1 MSAKQRSLAFLGWL
15 GTNRSLP
22 ERAALFAAAA
32 AVGPSFEPGL
42 QPRRTIDQAI
52 ATGLISATTLS
63 AVTASQSAIESLGRT
78 VARRGDEEPS
88 PAAALV
94 FAVATNAV
102 AAAACEGIARV
113 LPPHEDERFR
123 RGAIRVAAQRTSR
136 AALAGAVLSAV
147 IGSLDVLADRSPS
160 LGWVR
165 RVPIALPAGVAASAI
180 EIQRVHRK
188 AQAAGDTTIA
198 NVSTRNSSAIAVGV
212 GAGVLGLQ
220 AGERFVA
227 RAVARGVARVAPR
240 YDVVSNPVGHAISL
254 AILGGGLVAAYEYAV
269 RRVEQGGAAVEPA
282 YEAPPQSPFVS
293 GSPASVV
300 PFDTLSREGR
310 RFTNMALTRDEI
322 AEVMGSPATCDPI
335 RLFVGLDTAPEV
347 EDRVDLVM
355 DELIRTKAFER
366 EVLVLA
372 SPTGSGYINYV
383 FAEALEYL
391 TLGDCA
397 IATMQYS
404 MLPSSMSLTRTG
416 LAIEQ
421 NRALMH
427 AITGYLRG
435 MADEDRPKFVL
446 FGESL
451 GALTMQDIW
460 RHRTVEAI
468 ERDFVHSSIFLGT
481 PSATEFAKAW
491 RLDPD
496 RIDPHGLMLEVD
508 SFGEVL
514 ALEPSERA
522 SARHYLISHYDDPI
536 PKFGTNILLRRPW
549 WLGPAD
555 ERPPRT
561 PKSTSWRPGTTFV
574 LTGVDLIN
582 AMDVV
587 PGRFGRRGHDYRED
601 IARFVSEAYA
611 LPATAEQMLRIERAL
626 RAREL
631 KWAQD
636 RVVSEQVARAKEALL
651 REMKNWGVSSGAGA
665 NPESVLSGLLG
676 EAFPAERPPVKRA
689 PAAKAAVS
697 KQAVSKQAPS
707 KQAPVKRAPAKKAAV
722 TRAPAKKAA
731 SKKAAP
737 VEQAPEQSPPQQ
749 P

>member
-1 MSAKQRSLAFLGWL
+1 MSMKQRSLGFLGWL
-15 GTNRSLP
+15 GSDRSLP

-52 ATGLISATTLS
+52 ATGVISATTLS
-63 AVTASQSAIESLGRT
+63 AVTASQSVIESLGRAI
-78 VARRGDEEPS
+78 ARRSDEEPS
-88 PAAALV
+88 AAAALI
-94 FAVATNAV
+94 FALGTNAI
-102 AAAACEGIARV
+102 AAAGCEAIARAI
-113 LPPHEDERFR
+113 PPHEDERFR
-123 RGAIRVAAQRTSR
+123 RGAIRVIAQRASR
-136 AALAGAVLSAV
+136 AALAGAALSAV
-147 IGSLDVLADRSPS
+147 IGSLDVVAERSPR

-165 RVPIALPAGVAASAI
+165 RVPIALPAGIAASAI

-188 AQAAGDTTIA
+188 AQSSGDTTIA
-198 NVSTRNSSAIAVGV
+198 DVSTRNSSAIAVGV

-220 AGERFVA
+220 AGERLVA
-227 RAVARGVARVAPR
+227 RAVASGVSRVAPR
-240 YDVVSNPVGHAISL
+240 YDVVSNPVGHVISL
-254 AILGGGLVAAYEYAV
+254 AILGGGLIAAYEYAV

-282 YEAPPQSPFVS
+282 YESPPQSPFVS
-293 GSPASVV
+293 GSPSSHV

-322 AEVMGSPATCDPI
+322 TEVMGVPAACDPI

-347 EDRVDLVM
+347 EDRVDLIM
-355 DELIRTKAFER
+355 DELIRTRAFER
-366 EVLVLA
+366 EVLVFA

-383 FAEALEYL
+383 FAEALEYM
-391 TLGDCA
+391 TLGNCA

-435 MADEDRPKFVL
+435 MADKDRPKLVL

-460 RHRTVEAI
+460 RHRTVEAV
-468 ERDFVHSSIFLGT
+468 EHDFVHSSIYLGT

-491 RLDPD
+491 RLDPN
-496 RIDPHGLMLEVD
+496 RIDPSGSMIEVD
-508 SFGEVL
+508 SFDDILGL
-514 ALEPSERA
+514 DSEQRA
-522 SARHYLISHYDDPI
+522 AARHYLVSHFDDPI

-555 ERPPRT
+555 ERPPRI
-561 PKSTSWRPGTTFV
+561 PKSTAWRPGTTFV

-601 IARFVSEAYA
+601 IARFVSEAHD
-611 LPATAEQMLRIERAL
+611 LPVTDEQMLRIERAL

-665 NPESVLSGLLG
+665 AADSILTGMLG
-676 EAFPAERPPVKRA
+676 EALPAEPLPAKRA
-689 PAAKAAVS
+689 T
-697 KQAVSKQAPS
+697 
-707 KQAPVKRAPAKKAAV
+707 AKKAAV
-722 TRAPAKKAA
+722 KKAA
-731 SKKAAP
+731 VKKAA
-737 VEQAPEQSPPQQ
+737 VKKAPAMKAPALDSVDLLPPSDEVPQG
-749 P
+749 